1 MGFSPQGGESDF
13 LLIQSRWSGGLCP
26 GALWW
31 RLGFVHALAPAATC
45 SSDRPV
51 ARVRTALHTVCL
63 PLTRPT
69 SRAVR
74 EPLRVVTK
82 RVCEPLPGHG
92 SHFSGGGGDLGE
104 AMGNARTQGYRPR
117 SGATPPAP
125 PCGPRPPARVS
136 QTRLPVAP
144 RRCDIRELSSEF
156 PPPLLIP
163 GLFPAAAFLTSS
175 KKSLYFGH
183 TSSGRCVVNIFSEM
197 WLDFKISCRRPLGS
211 EESYSLV

>member
-1 MGFSPQGGESDF
+1 MTPRRGDPPASRASGPGGSRLRGAWVLGFSPRGGESDF

-31 RLGFVHALAPAATC
+31 RLGFVHALAPQRLAPLTAPWPGC
-45 SSDRPV
+45 ARPC
-51 ARVRTALHTVCL
+51 TVCL

-82 RVCEPLPGHG
+82 SVCEPLPGHG

-104 AMGNARTQGYRPR
+104 AMGNARTRGYRPR

-125 PCGPRPPARVS
+125 PLRAATTCPCVPDASPRRPPQV
-136 QTRLPVAP
+136 
-144 RRCDIRELSSEF
+144 
-156 PPPLLIP
+156 
-163 GLFPAAAFLTSS
+163 
-175 KKSLYFGH
+175 
-183 TSSGRCVVNIFSEM
+183 
-197 WLDFKISCRRPLGS
+197 
-211 EESYSLV
+211 

>member
-1 MGFSPQGGESDF
+1 MRTQTRRPKGDSVTPRRGDPPASRASGPGGSRLRGAWVLGFSPQGGESDF

-26 GALWW
+26 GALMAA
-31 RLGFVHALAPAATC
+31 GVCPHVCPAVTC

-82 RVCEPLPGHG
+82 SVCEPLPGHG

-104 AMGNARTQGYRPR
+104 AMGNARTRGYRPR
-117 SGATPPAP
+117 SGATPPVP
-125 PCGPRPPARVS
+125 PLRAATTCPCVPDASPRRPPQV
-136 QTRLPVAP
+136 
-144 RRCDIRELSSEF
+144 
-156 PPPLLIP
+156 
-163 GLFPAAAFLTSS
+163 
-175 KKSLYFGH
+175 
-183 TSSGRCVVNIFSEM
+183 
-197 WLDFKISCRRPLGS
+197 
-211 EESYSLV
+211 

>member
-1 MGFSPQGGESDF
+1 MTPRRGDPPA
-13 LLIQSRWSGGLCP
+13 SRASGRLGLGVQPSGRRKRLPVDSKPLVRGALSGGSVVAAGVCP
-26 GALWW
+26 RAC
-31 RLGFVHALAPAATC
+31 PAATC

-69 SRAVR
+69 SRAVQ

-125 PCGPRPPARVS
+125 PLRAATTCPCVPDASPRRPPQV
-136 QTRLPVAP
+136 
-144 RRCDIRELSSEF
+144 
-156 PPPLLIP
+156 
-163 GLFPAAAFLTSS
+163 
-175 KKSLYFGH
+175 
-183 TSSGRCVVNIFSEM
+183 
-197 WLDFKISCRRPLGS
+197 
-211 EESYSLV
+211 

>member
-1 MGFSPQGGESDF
+1 MAAAA
-13 LLIQSRWSGGLCP
+13 CP
-26 GALWW
+26 RAC
-31 RLGFVHALAPAATC
+31 PAATC

-69 SRAVR
+69 SRAVQ

-82 RVCEPLPGHG
+82 SVCEPLPGHG

-125 PCGPRPPARVS
+125 PLRAATTCPCVPDASPHR
-136 QTRLPVAP
+136 P